1 MKEKP
6 KLIKFTKELCRL
18 VETMLKE
25 DYSPEQNLNDKR
37 SNRETKINPHI
48 ATHRHNRQWKSGHKD
63 IATALGIDVYFA
75 PPYHSRG
82 RGANETGASEPIPPD
97 RNLSRCRNDKSHLDF
112 FASDP
117 EHEVYKPVK
126 TSLKNKKSGAY
137 EIFLG
142 TEIVKDPGLLE
153 CKHRGFQIQ
162 QMFRSMIELDFGK
175 VEDCKCIIRH
185 LLAGCGQYS
194 KILSPIS

>member
-75 PPYHSRG
+75 PPYHSWE
-82 RGANETGASEPIPPD
+82 RGANETGASEPIPSD
-97 RNLSRCRNDKSHLDF
+97 RNLSRCRNDKPHLDF
-112 FASDP
+112 FASNP
-117 EHEVYKPVK
+117 EHEVDKPAK
-126 TSLKNKKSGAY
+126 TSSKNKKSGAY
-137 EIFLG
+137 EIFLEA
-142 TEIVKDPGLLE
+142 EIGKDPGLL
-153 CKHRGFQIQ
+153 G
-162 QMFRSMIELDFGK
+162 
-175 VEDCKCIIRH
+175 
-185 LLAGCGQYS
+185 
-194 KILSPIS
+194 